1 MLEQQAAH
9 KSAKMRPAV
18 KHHFAILLWWRHL
31 HHITVTTTS
40 PDNRCVALLKA
51 VSSSVRGT
59 VWPSPKQM
67 IRTAEVQSCLKR
79 WLPKFMSLP
88 WLQPR
93 HYQWAWNSFIPVKK
107 IHQEITMDIKTYPHI
122 STILCEIQ
130 RFFSTFEAIWS
141 SGTASSARCP
151 SGSWA
156 SSAVTQC
163 DSVSSS
169 RPFELFL
176 MVHTHIYIYIYA
188 SYMYDNKLYRWW
200 II

>member
-1 MLEQQAAH
+1 MLEQQAAY
-9 KSAKMRPAV
+9 KSANMRPAV

-67 IRTAEVQSCLKR
+67 IGTAEVQSCLKR
-79 WLPKFMSLP
+79 WHPKFMSLP

-107 IHQEITMDIKTYPHI
+107 IHQEITFVWNSAFLQMRIFRR
-122 STILCEIQ
+122 L
-130 RFFSTFEAIWS
+130 EAIWS

-169 RPFELFL
+169 RPFELFV
-176 MVHTHIYIYIYA
+176 MVHTHTHIYIYVF
-188 SYMYDNKLYRWW
+188 LYVL
-200 II
+200 